1 MHPSFPLRLRPV
13 GFLVLLLVI
22 ATLPGSAQSKRL
34 AVGQVKVGK
43 ALEEKAL
50 ADGKLNSL
58 KRVIQMLDD
67 KLTSALHTTRKFQIL
82 ARSDVKSLLEE
93 QSLSGGTIGN
103 ADYLAIASIGDFQD
117 ITESAVFA
125 SLKKA
130 VSRRILRIGVTLKIY
145 NTQEGALLETA
156 DVTAERTAIIEGGD
170 YAQSDGNPTDAL
182 LQEVTAETAAKTVQK
197 ILDVIYPA
205 RVVSLTD
212 NILVCNRGEGTNIAK
227 DQIWNLYAVGEELT
241 DPDTGESL
249 GRMEVYV
256 GKIKITQVTAKFSK
270 GEVLENLGVTPGAI
284 LRLEQN

>member
-1 MHPSFPLRLRPV
+1 MHPSLPLRLGPAS
-13 GFLVLLLVI
+13 FLALLLVI
-22 ATLPGSAQSKRL
+22 EALPGSAQSKRL
-34 AVGQVKVGK
+34 AVGQVKVSE

-58 KRVIQMLDD
+58 ERVIQMLDD

-117 ITESAVFA
+117 ITEAAVFA
-125 SLKKA
+125 ILKKA
-130 VSRRILRIGVTLKIY
+130 VSRRFLRIGVTLKIY

-156 DVTAERTAIIEGGD
+156 DVTAERTAIIEGGA

-197 ILDVIYPA
+197 ILDIIYPA
-205 RVVSLTD
+205 RVVSLTG

-227 DQIWNLYAVGEELT
+227 GQIWNLYAVGEELT

-256 GKIKITQVTAKFSK
+256 GKTKITQVTAKFSK